1 MVVALLSGAFS
12 LAVGESPTALQPEAD
27 GQFSQFDDGPCD
39 EWRGVPPSDETAEAP
54 MQCGVMWYLHVPKTG
69 GTTMMHHLH
78 THAEEYGW
86 KYADMWKMNIPPE
99 EQNPLN
105 TPHHWKTWNMTDEW
119 KVVLDELEQPQP
131 KLIVHDHHNMPGLG
145 DSYMLNEVLS
155 PMARALQ
162 GKGCELR
169 FTTVLREPVSEL
181 KSLMLFRKVRS
192 EDYITKVQENA
203 DAMSKYIIWNFHTQ
217 VGASARA

>member
-1 MVVALLSGAFS
+1 M
-12 LAVGESPTALQPEAD
+12 
-27 GQFSQFDDGPCD
+27 
-39 EWRGVPPSDETAEAP
+39 PSDS
-54 MQCGVMWYLHVPKTG
+54 VPIDFGDK
-69 GTTMMHHLH
+69 
-78 THAEEYGW
+78 
-86 KYADMWKMNIPPE
+86 
-99 EQNPLN
+99 
-105 TPHHWKTWNMTDEW
+105 DEW

-181 KSLMLFRKVRS
+181 KSR
-192 EDYITKVQENA
+192 EN
-203 DAMSKYIIWNFHTQ
+203 TQ
-217 VGASARA
+217 P